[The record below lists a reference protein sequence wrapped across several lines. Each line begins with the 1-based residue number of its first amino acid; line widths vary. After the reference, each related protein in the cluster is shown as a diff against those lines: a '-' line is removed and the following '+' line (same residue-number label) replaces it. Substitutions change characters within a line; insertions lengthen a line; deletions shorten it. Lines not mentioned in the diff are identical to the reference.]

1 MKISDTLIDGLLK
14 SIFSKVR
21 PRPFPQGD
29 GAMFEDFLAYVRQID
44 WTGYQVSV
52 FEVLL
57 VVFALIKKFN
67 FVSLLILGIV
77 LGKGFYVVQQNTQ
90 FTGSLIDTTP
100 FMVYTVCAAIFFIY
114 AVLKL
119 FHTD

>member
-1 MKISDTLIDGLLK
+1 MI
-14 SIFSKVR
+14 
-21 PRPFPQGD
+21 
-29 GAMFEDFLAYVRQID
+29 EDFLAFVRQVD

-77 LGKGFYVVQQNTQ
+77 LGKGFYVVQQNTH
-90 FTGSLIDTTP
+90 FSGSLVDTTP
-100 FMVYTVCAAIFFIY
+100 FIIYTVCALIFFIY

-119 FHTD
+119 FNTD

>member
-1 MKISDTLIDGLLK
+1 
-14 SIFSKVR
+14 
-21 PRPFPQGD
+21 
-29 GAMFEDFLAYVRQID
+29 MFEDFLAYVRQID

-67 FVSLLILGIV
+67 LLSLLILGIV

-90 FTGSLIDTTP
+90 FTGSLIETTP
-100 FMVYTVCAAIFFIY
+100 FIVYSVCSLIFFIY
-114 AVLKL
+114 AVIRL
-119 FHTD
+119 FDDD